1 MTKLIKKIGLL
12 FGIAVSVLFLLFAFN
27 QLIGLYAN
35 LVTIN
40 QTLAIVVTTI
50 VALIVFLCICIP
62 FYIIV
67 KLPKSINY
75 EEDPVIYRSK
85 LQKRL
90 KQNKIIKA
98 EGLKVATNDEIEAA
112 IDLLDNHSQKII
124 KQTATAVFLSTA
136 ISQNGKLDAL
146 TVLITQSRMIW
157 KVAHIYWQRPTV
169 KDMVK
174 LYANVATA
182 GLIASEIEDIDIS
195 RQVEPVI
202 NALLKSPG
210 RSIPVVGHAAHIITD
225 SILEGSTNAF
235 LTLRV
240 GIIAQNYCGATHPN
254 FDKRTL
260 RKNAFSQASVML
272 RGLVV
277 ESSGK
282 VVKSVMKAMKDAG
295 KSTIKNSVD
304 SLGKAA
310 GNVKSTVEGWLTK
323 KEKEKEKLD

>member
-1 MTKLIKKIGLL
+1 MVTLLKKIGLL
-12 FGIAVSVLFLLFAFN
+12 TGIAITILFLLFAIN
-27 QLIGLYAN
+27 QIIGLYAN
-35 LVTIN
+35 LVAIN
-40 QTLAIVVTTI
+40 STLAITVTSI
-50 VALIVFLCICIP
+50 VAVVVIICLSVP
-62 FYIIV
+62 FYIIIR
-67 KLPKSINY
+67 LPKSINY
-75 EEDPVIYRSK
+75 DDNPDTYQRR

-90 KQNKIIKA
+90 KQNKLIKS
-98 EGLKVATNDEIEAA
+98 ENLKVDSTADIDKA
-112 IDLLDNHSQKII
+112 IAILDDHSQKVI

-157 KVAHIYWQRPTV
+157 KVAHIYWQRPTI

-174 LYANVATA
+174 LYGNVAAA

-240 GIIAQNYCGATHPN
+240 GIIAQKYCGATHPN
-254 FDKRTL
+254 LDKRAL
-260 RKNAFSQASVML
+260 RKTAFSQASGML
-272 RGLVV
+272 RSLVV

-282 VVKSVMKAMKDAG
+282 VVKSVMNAMKNAG

-304 SLGKAA
+304 SIGKAA
-310 GNVKSTVEGWLTK
+310 GNVKSTVGRWLSK
-323 KEKEKEKLD
+323 KEKEKLD

>member
-1 MTKLIKKIGLL
+1 MRSLIKKVSLLIGVAL
-12 FGIAVSVLFLLFAFN
+12 SVLFLLFAFN
-27 QLIGLYAN
+27 QIVGLYAN
-35 LVTIN
+35 LVAID
-40 QTLAIVVTTI
+40 QMLAIVVTGI
-50 VALIVFLCICIP
+50 VASIVTICLCIP

-67 KLPKSINY
+67 RLPKSINY
-75 EEDPVIYRSK
+75 EEDPETYRNK

-90 KQNKIIKA
+90 RHNKIIKA
-98 EGLKVATNDEIEAA
+98 EGLKVESNEEMEQAV
-112 IDLLDNHSQKII
+112 DLLNSHSQKII

-157 KVAHIYWQRPTV
+157 KVAHIYWQRPTI
-169 KDMVK
+169 KDMFM

-240 GIIAQNYCGATHPN
+240 GIIAQKYCGATHPN
-254 FDKRTL
+254 LDKRTL

-282 VVKSVMKAMKDAG
+282 VVKSVVKAMKDAG

-310 GNVKSTVEGWLTK
+310 GNVKTTVGGWLSK
-323 KEKEKEKLD
+323 KEKEKLD

>member
-1 MTKLIKKIGLL
+1 MKSLIKKVSLLIGV
-12 FGIAVSVLFLLFAFN
+12 AVSVLFLLFAVN
-27 QLIGLYAN
+27 QIVGLYAN
-35 LVTIN
+35 LVAID
-40 QTLAIVVTTI
+40 QVLAIVVTSI
-50 VALIVFLCICIP
+50 VASVVIICLCIP

-67 KLPKSINY
+67 RLPRSINY
-75 EEDPVIYRSK
+75 EEDPDTYRNK

-90 KQNKIIKA
+90 RQNKIIKA
-98 EGLKVATNDEIEAA
+98 EGLKVESNEELEQAV
-112 IDLLDNHSQKII
+112 DLLNGHSQKII

-157 KVAHIYWQRPTV
+157 KVAHIYWQRPTI
-169 KDMVK
+169 KDMFM

-254 FDKRTL
+254 LDKRTL

-310 GNVKSTVEGWLTK
+310 GNVKTTVGGWLSK
-323 KEKEKEKLD
+323 KEKENLD